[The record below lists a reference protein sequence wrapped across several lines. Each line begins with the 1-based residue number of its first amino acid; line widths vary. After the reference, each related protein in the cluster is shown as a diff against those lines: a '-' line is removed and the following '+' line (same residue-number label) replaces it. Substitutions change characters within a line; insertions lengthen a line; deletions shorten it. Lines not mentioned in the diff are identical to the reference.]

1 MKIATNTNFMSKES
15 QISKDW
21 AFSWYRI
28 LQTFIIFFFFTFL
41 NFFIFEM
48 FLHSSW
54 GETFFMCIQDI
65 IITVLTFYY
74 GGSTFSAL
82 LFAPVYIG
90 INYVLSNPA
99 LTPFSVIL
107 KLQEFNLVVLLI
119 SRVSFVYFFH

>member
-1 MKIATNTNFMSKES
+1 MR
-15 QISKDW
+15 QIQ
-21 AFSWYRI
+21 I
-28 LQTFIIFFFFTFL
+28 LCQKKAKSPKTGLSLGIEFCKLLLFFFFFTFL